1 MDFTKDI
8 DFNSEFQ
15 KAFDLVENTND
26 CIFITGRAGTGKSTL
41 LKILKQK
48 TKKNAVVLA
57 PTGVSAINVQGQTI
71 HSFFKFP
78 PKIIQKETPHRL
90 RGAKLFKRIE
100 LIIIDEVSMVRA
112 DLMDGIDQAM
122 RINRGFDIPFG
133 GAQVVMFGDL
143 FQLPPVIRG
152 EQLQDFFKEHYGSA
166 YFFSADVFRNIKLNC
181 IELTRIYRQ
190 SDKDFIGLLEKIRNK
205 KLLSQDLDILNS
217 RLTDKVMCDDA
228 ITLTTTNELAARMN
242 EKHLEMLD
250 GLEYSYQAE
259 VSDEFEES
267 FFPTEFDLKL
277 KAGAQV
283 MLIRND
289 PEKRWVNGTIA
300 LVEELG
306 SNSIKIAI
314 GANIYEL
321 FKQEWSRI
329 VYKYDAKNNAIIE
342 EVVGTFQQFPLRL
355 AWAITIHK
363 SQGKTFDNVVIDLG
377 WGAFAH
383 GQVYVAL
390 SRCSSLKG
398 IVLKRPVRLSD
409 IIFDQDVYKFREKF
423 IMACQETAQ

>member
-8 DFNSEFQ
+8 DFNNEFQ
-15 KAFDLVENTND
+15 KAFDLIENTND

-90 RGAKLFKRIE
+90 RGAKLFKKIE

-112 DLMDGIDQAM
+112 DLMDGIDHAM

-152 EQLQDFFKEHYGSA
+152 AQLQEFFREHYGSA

-181 IELTRIYRQ
+181 IELTKIYRQ

-205 KLLSQDLDILNS
+205 ELLSQDLNILNS
-217 RLTDKVMCDDA
+217 RLIDKALCNDV

-242 EKHLEMLD
+242 EKHLKMLD

-259 VSDEFEES
+259 VSDKFEDA

-283 MLIRND
+283 MLTRND
-289 PEKRWVNGTIA
+289 SEKRWVNGTIA
-300 LVEELG
+300 QVEELG
-306 SNSIKIAI
+306 EDIIKISI
-314 GANIYEL
+314 GSNIYEL
-321 FKQEWSRI
+321 SKQVWSRI
-329 VYKYDAKNNAIIE
+329 VYKYDEKNNAIIE
-342 EVVGTFQQFPLRL
+342 ETVGTFQQYPLRL

-363 SQGKTFDNVVIDLG
+363 SQGKTFDDVIIDLG

-398 IVLKRPVRLSD
+398 VVLKRPVRLSD

-423 IMACQETAQ
+423 IMTC